1 MYFRYYVIGNGHGP
15 SFENKIEFP
24 LPRMLCESLVEIG
37 PAVLKKKIL
46 NFVVVFSLFINYPP
60 PLEKGVALRFN
71 ILESPHSRMFCA
83 TFG

>member
-1 MYFRYYVIGNGHGP
+1 MALHL
-15 SFENKIEFP
+15 KKKLEFP

-37 PAVLKKKIL
+37 PAVLKKIL

-60 PLEKGVALRFN
+60 PLEKGVALRLN